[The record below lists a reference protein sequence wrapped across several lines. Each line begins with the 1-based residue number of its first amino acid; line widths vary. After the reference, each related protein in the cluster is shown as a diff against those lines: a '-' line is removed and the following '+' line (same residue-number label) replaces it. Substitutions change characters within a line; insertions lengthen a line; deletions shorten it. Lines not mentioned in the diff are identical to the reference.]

1 MGLDSDKQPMS
12 DIASFIKDLPE
23 TESPRR
29 FVERLEQDRPQ
40 ELQRLV
46 KNEALF
52 SDVLTLAAY
61 SPLLAAT
68 LLQNPQYFAWLN
80 KRRTE
85 TKLREKEELLEALAR
100 FTLTNSSLETH
111 VLLSRFQRR
120 ELLRIYLRDI
130 RGLGTISEITEELS
144 NLADAILEHAL
155 RLARQ
160 ELDNRYGA
168 PQVKDEKGRDTPAKF
183 IIVSL
188 GKLGS
193 GELNYAS
200 DIDLLFVYSHDGMTS
215 GAGNRGAVSNKEY
228 FIKLSE
234 LVTKLVGQQA
244 GEGAA
249 YRVDLRLRPHGR
261 IGALAISLNEALEYY
276 RNSARNWERQVLLR
290 ARGSA
295 GDADLFKHFYH
306 ELEDVIYQREV
317 SLSAA
322 LENVR
327 IAKLQIDLEHKQEK
341 GFNVKLGSGGIREIE
356 FIAQAPQ
363 LALGNSDPWLRAPH
377 TLISLSRLADRAL
390 LSERELTQLSDAYA
404 FLRTLEHRLQMENGL
419 QTHAIPEDA
428 DKRNLL
434 ARRMSFRGEE
444 EFAAVLKLHTENVS
458 HIYRRVFV
466 DIKDIDASA
475 IKIDVTDVSGENA
488 SPQKMKNAGGANRP
502 ERNFSRIT
510 DSLEKYSPREEMSA
524 DKSLVLQKIC
534 ALSDYFSEMLAANP
548 ALIDSLPEMPK
559 VDAPPEIDAATFF
572 PQLSGAV
579 NAEKTF
585 RDEMAVLRTEWS
597 KFFLRIGVFDL
608 LEKITMAEANAL
620 QTALAE
626 ASIETAL
633 LVVHR
638 ELLRKF
644 KAFDAEPVMAVLAL
658 GRLGGRGMDYGSDLD
673 LVLVYDETQPA
684 PAGSITHREFYHAAA
699 EIFTTVISSF
709 TRQGHLY
716 RVDLR
721 LRPDGKNGALC
732 CASNFFLDYTEN
744 RAAAW
749 EWLAYV
755 KLRLVGG
762 AREFGEC
769 LERRAKEI
777 IHQRAL
783 EIDNA
788 ELRQET
794 LRVRLRL
801 EEEKTRGLRNRETHI
816 KYSAGGLL
824 DIYFL
829 IRYLQLSNGIPDED
843 PHRSTLPMLRL
854 LHERRILNEEQFTAL
869 SEGYLF
875 LRRLDHALRLV
886 AGRATRLP
894 DAGHPLL
901 DLVSKRLKLDS
912 PEELL
917 QKLTA
922 HRLELRQC
930 FEEILG

>member
-1 MGLDSDKQPMS
+1 MS
-12 DIASFIKDLPE
+12 DIASLIKDLPDADAA
-23 TESPRR
+23 RR
-29 FVERLEQDRPQ
+29 FVERLEQDKPP
-40 ELQRLV
+40 ELQRLM
-46 KNEALF
+46 KNEGLF

-68 LLQNPQYFAWLN
+68 LLQNPQYFAWLG

-85 TKLREKEELLEALAR
+85 TKVREKEELLESLAR

-120 ELLRIYLRDI
+120 ELLRIYLNDI
-130 RGLGTISEITEELS
+130 RGLGTISETTEELS
-144 NLADAILEHAL
+144 NLADAVLEHAL

-160 ELDNRYGA
+160 ELDNRYGP
-168 PQVKDEKGRDTPAKF
+168 PQVKDDKGRDTPAAF
-183 IIVSL
+183 CVVSL

-193 GELNYAS
+193 RELNYAS
-200 DIDLLFVYSHDGMTS
+200 DIDLLFLYSHDGMTS
-215 GAGNRGAVSNKEY
+215 GTGNRGEVSNKEY

-261 IGALAISLNEALEYY
+261 IGALAISLGEALVYY
-276 RNSARNWERQVLLR
+276 RSSARNWERQVLLR

-295 GDADLFKHFYH
+295 GDAELFKNFHFQ
-306 ELEDVIYQREV
+306 LEDVIYQKNI
-317 SLSAA
+317 SLAEA

-327 IAKLQIDLEHKQEK
+327 ISKLQIDLEHKQEK
-341 GFNVKLGSGGIREIE
+341 GFNIKLGSGGIREIE

-377 TLISLSRLADRAL
+377 TLISLSRLADRGL
-390 LSERELTQLSDAYA
+390 LNKGELTQLSDAYA
-404 FLRTLEHRLQMENGL
+404 FLRTLEHRVQMENGL
-419 QTHAIPEDA
+419 QTHAVPDDP

-434 ARRMSFRGEE
+434 ARRMLCADDR
-444 EFAAVLKLHTENVS
+444 EFTGVLKVHTGNVS
-458 HIYRRVFV
+458 SIYRRVFV
-466 DIKDIDASA
+466 DIKDLETARIKNEGGTIDNGRDAENSSAEVSKIKAASEA
-475 IKIDVTDVSGENA
+475 D
-488 SPQKMKNAGGANRP
+488 RP
-502 ERNFSRIT
+502 ERNFSRIS
-510 DSLEKYSPREEMSA
+510 DSLEKYSSFEGLPP
-524 DKSLVLQKIC
+524 DKLPILQKVC

-548 ALIDSLPEMPK
+548 ALIGSLPHP
-559 VDAPPEIDAATFF
+559 DDTPDIDAESFY
-572 PQLSGAV
+572 PLLSEAV
-579 NAEKTF
+579 NAENTF
-585 RDEMAVLRTEWS
+585 RDEIEVLRTEWA
-597 KFFLRIGVFDL
+597 KIYLRIGVFDL
-608 LEKITMAEANAL
+608 LEKIAMSEANAL
-620 QTALAE
+620 QTRLAE

-633 LVVHR
+633 LTVRR

-644 KAFDAEPVMAVLAL
+644 KTFDAEPAMAVLAL

-673 LVLVYDETQPA
+673 LVLVYDETLNA
-684 PAGSITHREFYHAAA
+684 PIASKTHGEFYHAAA

-732 CASNFFLDYTEN
+732 CAGGFFLDYAEN
-744 RAAAW
+744 RAAPW

-762 AREFGEC
+762 AREFGER
-769 LERRAKEI
+769 LERSAKEI
-777 IHQRAL
+777 VHGRAR
-783 EIDNA
+783 EMNED

-801 EEEKTRGLRNRETHI
+801 EEEKTRRLRSRETHI

-829 IRYLQLSNGIPDED
+829 IRYLQLKNGIPDED
-843 PHRSTLPMLRL
+843 PNRSTLPMLRL
-854 LHERRILNEEQFTAL
+854 LRERGILTGENFSVL

-886 AGRATRLP
+886 VGRATRLP

-901 DLVSKRLKLDS
+901 NLVAERLKLDS

-917 QKLTA
+917 QQLTA
-922 HRLELRQC
+922 HRLEIRQS
-930 FEEILG
+930 FEEILR